1 MAKRRVYLT
10 YEGDTI
16 KKPLIYE
23 MGHKFAVVTNVRT
36 ASISKTLGL
45 VGLELEGDPAE
56 IDKALEWAVK
66 EGVTVEPIEMG
77 VVEG

>member
-10 YEGDTI
+10 YEGESV
-16 KKPLIYE
+16 KRPLIYE
-23 MGHKFAVVTNVRT
+23 LGHKFAVVTNVRT

-45 VGLELEGDPAE
+45 VGLELEGDPNE
-56 IDKALEWAVK
+56 IEQALKWIAA